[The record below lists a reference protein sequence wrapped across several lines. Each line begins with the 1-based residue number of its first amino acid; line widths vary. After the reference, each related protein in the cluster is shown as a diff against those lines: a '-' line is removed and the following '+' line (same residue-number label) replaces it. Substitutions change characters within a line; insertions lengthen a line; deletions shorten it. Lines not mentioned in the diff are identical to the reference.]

1 MGQNHIHPTL
11 FYSYSAPLPAAM
23 TDLEKCMESLIVIF
37 HRYADEDGDG
47 KTLTKKELKKLVE
60 KELPTFL
67 KTQNNPKTVDC
78 ILKDLDQNKDDKLD
92 FEEFLPLV
100 AGLSMA
106 CEKCYM
112 LHQKK
117 GKK

>member
-1 MGQNHIHPTL
+1 
-11 FYSYSAPLPAAM
+11 M

-47 KTLTKKELKKLVE
+47 RTLTKKELKKLVE

-67 KTQNNPKTVDC
+67 KTQQNPKTVDL

-100 AGLSMA
+100 VGLSLA
-106 CEKCYM
+106 CDKCYM

>member
-1 MGQNHIHPTL
+1 
-11 FYSYSAPLPAAM
+11 M
-23 TDLEKCMESLIVIF
+23 TELETCMETLIKIF

-47 KTLTKKELKKLVE
+47 KTLSKKELKKLVE
-60 KELPTFL
+60 TELPTFL
-67 KTQNNPKTVDC
+67 KSQSNPKTVDS

-106 CEKCYM
+106 CEKLYM
-112 LHQKK
+112 LQAKK
-117 GKK
+117 SKK